1 MRYMG
6 SAGEYKVERPG
17 RLVARAARL
26 SHGLGWPFA
35 GAIAV
40 TLVATGVRLLG
51 PLIVRGGI
59 DQGIALGDKDVIL
72 KAAAIYVGL
81 LFIQYFVTMASQWT
95 VAFVGER
102 YLVQLRESVFA
113 KMLRLDMGFFSRSK
127 SGVLVSRMT
136 SDIESLQEF
145 ASDGA
150 VLALSN
156 LLTVVGV
163 TVALLLVDWQMAV
176 AVFAVVGVLIGVTVV
191 FQRQARRAYDQVRE
205 RIGRVLSSLQEG
217 ISGVRVVQAFTQEGV
232 QATSFGRVN
241 ERHFEANMAAARA
254 ISWYFPVVA
263 FLRVIAIVAALAIG
277 ASRVIDGSMTIGTLV
292 AFLLYLDWFFQP
304 IINLSNVYNL
314 LQSALAAL
322 AKLFELIDEPVAVEE
337 RPGAFDLPAPIKGSV
352 DVSEVDFSY
361 LDGTPVLRD
370 VSVFVKAGER
380 VAIVGETGSGKSTL
394 AKLVMRF
401 YDPTEGSVSVD
412 GVDLKDVTR
421 ASRVETMALIP
432 QDSFLFAG
440 SLRENLVYAQPDATD
455 EQVWRV
461 LEEMKIDE
469 WIAGLAD
476 GLDTEVRE
484 RGSRFSAGERQLIA
498 LARAFLA
505 DPAIIVLDE
514 ATSNLDPETEVKV
527 EGALAA
533 LLTDRTAIVIA
544 HRLRSAQR
552 ADRVVLVDKGAI
564 IAEGTHDELVDEV
577 DQYRELVE
585 VWRRGSAGASL

>member
-6 SAGEYKVERPG
+6 SAGEYKVERKG
-17 RLVARAARL
+17 HLVRRASRL

-51 PLIVRGGI
+51 PLVVRGGI
-59 DQGIALGDKDVIL
+59 DNGIALGDKSVIL
-72 KAAAIYVGL
+72 RAAAIFVGL
-81 LFIQYFVTMASQWT
+81 LVVQYFVTMVSQWT
-95 VAFVGER
+95 VAYVGER
-102 YLVQLRESVFA
+102 YLVQLREVVFA

-156 LLTVVGV
+156 LLTVIGV
-163 TVALLLVDWQMAV
+163 TIALLLVDWQMALV
-176 AVFAVVGVLIGVTVV
+176 VFAIVGVLLGVTVV

-217 ISGVRVVQAFTQEGV
+217 ISGVRVVQAFTQEDV

-241 ERHFEANMAAARA
+241 ERHFDANMAAARA

-263 FLRVIAIVAALAIG
+263 FLRVLAIAAALAIG
-277 ASRVIDGSMTIGTLV
+277 ASRVINGSMTVGTLV

-322 AKLFELIDEPVAVEE
+322 AKLFELLDEPVAIEE
-337 RPGAFDLPAPIKGSV
+337 RPGAFDLPEPIEGSV
-352 DVSEVDFSY
+352 DVQDVGFSY
-361 LDGTPVLRD
+361 LDGTPVLHD
-370 VSVFVKAGER
+370 VSMSVGAGER

-401 YDPTEGSVSVD
+401 YDPTQGSVRVD
-412 GVDLKDVTR
+412 GVDLKDITR

-440 SLRENLVYAQPDATD
+440 SLRENLVYAKPDATD
-455 EQVWRV
+455 EEVWRV

-469 WIAGLAD
+469 WISRLPE

-505 DPAIIVLDE
+505 DPEIIVLDE

-527 EGALAA
+527 EHALNA

-544 HRLRSAQR
+544 HRLRSAER
-552 ADRVVLVDKGAI
+552 ADRVVVVDDGAI
-564 IAEGTHDELVDEV
+564 VAVGTHDQLVDEV

-585 VWRRGSAGASL
+585 VWQRGQA

>member
-6 SAGEYKVERPG
+6 SAGEYKVEEPG
-17 RLVARAARL
+17 HLVLRAARL

-35 GAIAV
+35 WAIAV

-59 DQGIALGDKDVIL
+59 DDGIALGDKSVIL
-72 KAAAIYVGL
+72 RAAAIFVGL
-81 LFIQYFVTMASQWT
+81 LFIQYFVTMVSQWT

-102 YLVQLRESVFA
+102 YLVQLREVVFA

-156 LLTVVGV
+156 LLTVIGV
-163 TVALLLVDWQMAV
+163 TIALLLVDWQMAI
-176 AVFAVVGVLIGVTVV
+176 AVFAVVGVLLGVTVV

-217 ISGVRVVQAFTQEGV
+217 ISGVRVVQAFTQEDN

-263 FLRVIAIVAALAIG
+263 FLRVVAIVAALAIG
-277 ASRVIDGSMTIGTLV
+277 VPRVIDQSMTLGTLV

-314 LQSALAAL
+314 LQSALSAL
-322 AKLFELIDEPVAVEE
+322 SKLFELLDEPVVVEE
-337 RPGAFDLPAPIKGSV
+337 RPGAFDLPEPIEGSV
-352 DVSEVDFSY
+352 DVHDVSFSY
-361 LDGTPVLRD
+361 LDGTPVLSEINM
-370 VSVFVKAGER
+370 SVGAGER

-401 YDPTEGSVSVD
+401 HDPTQGSVRID
-412 GVDLKDVTR
+412 GVDLKDITR

-432 QDSFLFAG
+432 QDGFLFAG
-440 SLRENLVYAQPDATD
+440 SLRENLVYAKPDATD
-455 EQVWRV
+455 EEVWRV
-461 LEEMKIDE
+461 LGEMKIDE
-469 WIAGLAD
+469 WILRLPE

-505 DPAIIVLDE
+505 DPEIIVLDE
-514 ATSNLDPETEVKV
+514 ATSNLDPETEMKV
-527 EGALAA
+527 ERALNV
-533 LLTDRTAIVIA
+533 LLTNRTAIVIA
-544 HRLRSAQR
+544 HRLRSAER
-552 ADRVVLVDKGAI
+552 ADRVVVVDDGAI
-564 IAEGTHDELVDEV
+564 VAVGTHDELVEEV

-585 VWRRGSAGASL
+585 VWQRGLA

>member
-6 SAGEYKVERPG
+6 SAGEYKVEEPG
-17 RLVARAARL
+17 HLVLRAARL

-35 GAIAV
+35 GAIAI

-51 PLIVRGGI
+51 PLVVRGGI
-59 DQGIALGDKDVIL
+59 DDGITLGDKSVIL
-72 KAAAIYVGL
+72 RAAAIFVGL
-81 LFIQYFVTMASQWT
+81 LFIQYFVTMVSQWT

-102 YLVQLRESVFA
+102 YLVQLREVVFA

-156 LLTVVGV
+156 LLTVIGV
-163 TVALLLVDWQMAV
+163 TIALLLVDWQMAI
-176 AVFAVVGVLIGVTVV
+176 AVFAVVGVLLGVTVV

-217 ISGVRVVQAFTQEGV
+217 ISGVRVVQAFTQEDN

-263 FLRVIAIVAALAIG
+263 FLRVVAIVAALAIG
-277 ASRVIDGSMTIGTLV
+277 VPRVLDQSMTLGTLV
-292 AFLLYLDWFFQP
+292 AFVLYLDWFFQP

-314 LQSALAAL
+314 LQSALSAL
-322 AKLFELIDEPVAVEE
+322 SKLFELLDEPVVVEE
-337 RPGAFDLPAPIKGSV
+337 RPGAFDLPEPIEGSV
-352 DVSEVDFSY
+352 DVHDVSFSY
-361 LDGTPVLRD
+361 LDGTPVLSEINM
-370 VSVFVKAGER
+370 SVGAGER

-401 YDPTEGSVSVD
+401 HDPTQGSVRID
-412 GVDLKDVTR
+412 GVDLKDITR

-432 QDSFLFAG
+432 QDGFLFAG
-440 SLRENLVYAQPDATD
+440 SLRENLVYAKPDATD
-455 EQVWRV
+455 EEVWRV
-461 LEEMKIDE
+461 LGEMKIDE
-469 WIAGLAD
+469 WILRLPE

-505 DPAIIVLDE
+505 DPEIIVLDE
-514 ATSNLDPETEVKV
+514 ATSNLDPETEMKV
-527 EGALAA
+527 ERALNV
-533 LLTDRTAIVIA
+533 LLTNRTAIVIA
-544 HRLRSAQR
+544 HRLRSAER
-552 ADRVVLVDKGAI
+552 ADRVVVVDDGAI
-564 IAEGTHDELVDEV
+564 VAVGTHDELVEEV

-585 VWRRGSAGASL
+585 VWQRGLA

>member
-1 MRYMG
+1 MRYMA
-6 SAGEYKVERPG
+6 SAGDYRVERPG

-26 SHGLGWPFA
+26 SHGLGWQFV
-35 GAIAV
+35 GAILI
-40 TLVATGVRLLG
+40 TLAATGVRLLG
-51 PLIVRGGI
+51 PLVVRTGI
-59 DQGIALGDKDVIL
+59 DSGIALGDKSVIL
-72 KAAAIYVGL
+72 KAAGIYVGL
-81 LFIQYFVTMASQWT
+81 LFLQYFVTMVSQWT

-102 YLVQLRESVFA
+102 YLVQLREAVFA
-113 KMLRLDMGFFSRSK
+113 KMLRLDMAFFSRSK

-156 LLTVVGV
+156 LLTVAGV
-163 TVALLLVDWQMAV
+163 TVALVLVDWQMAA

-217 ISGVRVVQAFTQEGV
+217 ISGVRVVQAFTQEDV
-232 QATSFGRVN
+232 QASSFGRVN
-241 ERHFEANMAAARA
+241 EHHFEANMAAARA

-263 FLRVIAIVAALAIG
+263 LLRVLAIVATLAIG

-322 AKLFELIDEPVAVEE
+322 AKLFELIDEPVGVEE
-337 RPGAFDLPAPIKGSV
+337 RPGAYDLPEPVRGSV
-352 DVSEVDFSY
+352 DVRDIDFSY

-370 VSVFVKAGER
+370 VSVSVGAGER

-394 AKLVMRF
+394 AKMVMRF
-401 YDPTEGSVSVD
+401 YDPARGSVQVD

-421 ASRVETMALIP
+421 ASRVDTLALIP
-432 QDSFLFAG
+432 QDGFLFAG
-440 SLRENLVYAQPDATD
+440 SLRENLVYAKPDATD
-455 EQVWRV
+455 EEVWQVLGV
-461 LEEMKIDE
+461 MKIDE
-469 WIAGLAD
+469 WIAGLPD

-484 RGSRFSAGERQLIA
+484 RGSRFSAGERQLVA

-505 DPAIIVLDE
+505 DPAVIVLDE

-527 EGALAA
+527 EHALSA
-533 LLTDRTAIVIA
+533 LLTGRTAIVIA
-544 HRLRSAQR
+544 HRLRSAER
-552 ADRVVLVDKGAI
+552 ADRVVVVDNGVI
-564 IAEGTHDELVDEV
+564 IAEGTHDELVDRV

-585 VWRRGSAGASL
+585 VWQRGLA